1 MTVPPRRRVGAAVL
15 CLTTT
20 AMTVACTRPASQ
32 AELEAAQAFLDVQEE
47 MRALREESALLQQ
60 QIDSLRGVV
69 ARHDTLLVR
78 VAAVAGVTVPGR

>member
-1 MTVPPRRRVGAAVL
+1 MTVSRRLRAAAGAL
-15 CLTTT
+15 CLTTGAPT
-20 AMTVACTRPASQ
+20 ACTRPASQ

-69 ARHDTLLVR
+69 ARQDTLLSR